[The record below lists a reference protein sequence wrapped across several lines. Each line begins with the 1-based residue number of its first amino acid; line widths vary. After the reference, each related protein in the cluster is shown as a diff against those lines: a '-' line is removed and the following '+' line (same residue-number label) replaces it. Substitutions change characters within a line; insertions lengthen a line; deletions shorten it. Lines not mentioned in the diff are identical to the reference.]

1 MDNQLLFLLIGFGA
15 VVFVLLYFIK
25 QQKKERRRLEE
36 KFEKNTDRMFSQ
48 LNNISSE
55 VNRRLEKNVE
65 VMQNQTKDVGKRID
79 RTQKVVS
86 SVTDKLSKLEEASKR
101 IYDVGK
107 DISGLQELL
116 QAPKMRGGVGEF
128 LLSDVLSQV
137 LPSENFSLQYEFATG
152 DQVDAVIKLKDM
164 IVPVD
169 SKFPLENFKKI
180 KKAEDEKKRKKK
192 KKKFVRDV
200 KKHVEKIARKY
211 ILPDEGTSDFAL
223 MYIPAENVYYEII
236 LKEKEDSGLYEFC
249 MEKKVVP
256 VSPNSFYA
264 YLQAIALGLRGMQIE
279 KSTKEI
285 LTHISRLQTD
295 FDKFSENFR
304 VLGKH
309 LKHARSSYE
318 DSSQKLDRFDDK
330 LDQIEKPN
338 PQDALEG
345 GKDKKS

>member
-1 MDNQLLFLLIGFGA
+1 MNTQVLLLTIGLGA
-15 VVFVLLYFIK
+15 IILVLLYFLRK
-25 QQKKERRRLEE
+25 QREERQKLE
-36 KFEKNTDRMFSQ
+36 KRFEKNTDRMFTQ

-65 VMQNQTKDVGKRID
+65 MMQNQTKDVGKRID

-86 SVTDKLSKLEEASKR
+86 SVTDKLSKLEEAAKR

-116 QAPKMRGGVGEF
+116 QAPKMRGGVGEY
-128 LLSDVLSQV
+128 LLSDVLAQV
-137 LPSENFSLQYEFATG
+137 LPAENFSLQYEFETG
-152 DQVDAVIKLKDM
+152 DQVDAVINLKDM

-180 KKAEDEKKRKKK
+180 KKAENKKKKKKK
-192 KKKFVRDV
+192 KKKFIRDI
-200 KKHVEKIARKY
+200 KKHVGKIAQKY
-211 ILPDEGTSDFAL
+211 ILSDEGTSDFAL

-249 MEKKVVP
+249 MDKKVVP

-285 LTHISRLQTD
+285 LTHISRLQSD
-295 FDKFSENFR
+295 FDKFTGNFR
-304 VLGKH
+304 LLGKH
-309 LKHARSSYE
+309 LKHAHSSYE
-318 DSSQKLDRFDDK
+318 DSSQKLDRFSDK
-330 LDQIEKPN
+330 LEKIEKPS
-338 PQDALEG
+338 PQDTLKG
-345 GKDKKS
+345 GEKEED